1 MRPPI
6 DGRRATRDLARLY
19 GSPPP
24 GYDDALIAGGEEGV
38 EGGAE
43 KGTAKLTS
51 CKDHSTKRLPSN
63 WRGRTMAPFD
73 FYKSVLS
80 DMVVKGGTANAC
92 CRFHADRNRSLV
104 VDLTGSKG
112 VWTCSQC
119 GQGDMIGFAMRLYN
133 EGFVAAVRRL
143 VPGVRQ

>member
-1 MRPPI
+1 MRPAI

-24 GYDDALIAGGEEGV
+24 GYDDALIAGGDEGV
-38 EGGAE
+38 K

-51 CKDHSTKRLPSN
+51 YGDSSTKRVPSN

-80 DMVVKGGTANAC
+80 DMVIKNGTATAC
-92 CRFHADRNRSLV
+92 CRFHAYRSRSLV

-112 VWTCSQC
+112 VWSCQLC
-119 GQGDMIGFAMRLYN
+119 GQGDMVGFAMRLFS

-143 VPGVRQ
+143 VPGLRA

>member
-1 MRPPI
+1 MRPAI

-24 GYDDALIAGGEEGV
+24 GYDDALIAGGDEGV

-51 CKDHSTKRLPSN
+51 GKDHSTKRLPSN
-63 WRGRTMAPFD
+63 WRGRTMTPFD
-73 FYKSVLS
+73 FYKSVLP
-80 DMVVKGGTANAC
+80 DLVVNGGAATAC
-92 CRFHADRNRSLV
+92 CRFHPDGRRSLV
-104 VDLTGSKG
+104 VDLAGAKG
-112 VWTCSQC
+112 VWACPEC
-119 GQGDMIGFAMRLYN
+119 GQGDMVGFAMRLFS

-143 VPGVRQ
+143 VLGARA